1 MPRPGPDHNA
11 SPPNLFFIPPMTPQ
25 NVIDVLESRGVI
37 DSGIAGSLAQDCVV
51 NGKEIL
57 QTLLDYGIFQHEDEF
72 WGTVAQELAAE
83 HFDLSSYE
91 PPPSVIQ
98 IIPAGM
104 ARLYGAFPVT
114 MDARG
119 LHVAFTDPLNP
130 QLVEDLQFGL
140 GKQIV
145 PVVARRS
152 QVQGLIDKHYGTE
165 APSIDDIFGGLAQTG
180 KGSPE
185 VEANSAPIVKFV
197 DLVMTQAIKEKAS
210 DIHFEPFE
218 HEFKIRYRVD
228 GALYEMAPPPVHL
241 ASSVI
246 SRVKVMASMNI
257 AERRVPQDGRIMT
270 IVNGKPVDMRV
281 NSLPTQHGESVVM
294 RVLDRSSVNLE
305 LEHLGMPPYL
315 FDYITDTIQKP
326 NGIFIVTGPTGAGK
340 TTTLY
345 ACLRRINQIDTKVLT
360 AEDPVEYELD
370 GIMQVPIND
379 AVGLTFAKALRSFL
393 RQDPDKIMV
402 GEMRDVETAQIAIQ
416 ASLTGHLVL
425 STLHTNDAAGAVT
438 RLVDMGVEPFLV
450 AATLEGVLAQRLL
463 RTICKNC
470 KAPYEPS
477 LSILTQL
484 GLSREDIG
492 GKSFYTGAGCDKCG
506 GSGYRGRKG
515 IYELLNI
522 NDPVRDLII
531 ERAPTLVLKQK
542 AIELGMMT
550 LREDGLRNIY
560 DGETTI
566 EEVLKYT

>member
-1 MPRPGPDHNA
+1 
-11 SPPNLFFIPPMTPQ
+11 MTPQ
-25 NVIDVLESRGVI
+25 NVIDMLESRGVI
-37 DSGIAGSLAQDCVV
+37 DSGVAEGLSQDCIH

-57 QTLLDYGIFQHEDEF
+57 QTILDYGIYQNEDEF
-72 WGTVAQELAAE
+72 WAVVAEELGAD

-91 PPPSVIQ
+91 PPPSVINLV
-98 IIPAGM
+98 PAGM
-104 ARLYGAFPVT
+104 ARLYGAFPIT
-114 MDARG
+114 LDARG

-130 QLVEDLQFGL
+130 QLVEDLRFGL

-152 QVQGLIDKHYGTE
+152 QVQALIDKHYGSG
-165 APSIDDIFGGLAQTG
+165 APSVEDIFGGLANAG
-180 KGSPE
+180 KDSPE

-197 DLVMTQAIKEKAS
+197 DLVLTQAIKEKAS

-241 ASSVI
+241 ANSVI
-246 SRVKVMASMNI
+246 SRVKVMANMNI

-270 IVNGKPVDMRV
+270 VVNGKPVDMRV
-281 NSLPTQHGESVVM
+281 NSLPTQHGESVVL
-294 RVLDRSSVNLE
+294 RVLDRSSVNLD

-315 FDYITDTIQKP
+315 FDYITETIEKP

-370 GIMQVPIND
+370 GIMQVPVND

-450 AATLEGVLAQRLL
+450 SATLEGILAQRLL

-470 KAPYEPS
+470 RSAYTPS
-477 LSILTQL
+477 LSILNQL
-484 GLSREDIG
+484 GLSPDDIG
-492 GKSFYTGAGCDKCG
+492 GKQFYTGAGCEKCG
-506 GSGYRGRKG
+506 GSGYKGRKG
-515 IYELLNI
+515 IYELLDVS
-522 NDPVRDLII
+522 DPIRELIV
-531 ERAPTLVLKQK
+531 EKAPTLALKQK